1 MTVAEIKAS
10 TAEFLTAE
18 QIAPVLGANP
28 DTIRRQAREAP
39 ELLGIPSVIMGTRV
53 RFPRMAFLKF
63 MGIE

>member
-10 TAEFLTAE
+10 TADYLTAE

-39 ELLGIPSVIMGTRV
+39 ELLGIPAVVLGRRV
-53 RFPRMAFLKF
+53 RFPRLAFLKF
-63 MGIE
+63 MGVE

>member
-39 ELLGIPSVIMGTRV
+39 ELLRFPVTVIGRRV
-53 RFPRMAFLKF
+53 R
-63 MGIE
+63 

>member
-10 TAEFLTAE
+10 TADYLTTE

-39 ELLGIPSVIMGTRV
+39 ELLGVPAVVLGRRV
-53 RFPRMAFLKF
+53 RFPRLAFLKF
-63 MGIE
+63 MGVE

>member
-18 QIAPVLGANP
+18 QIAPVLSANP

-39 ELLGIPSVIMGTRV
+39 ELLRFPVTVIGRRV
-53 RFPRMAFLKF
+53 RFPRLAFLKF
-63 MGIE
+63 MGVE

>member
-10 TAEFLTAE
+10 TADYLTAE

-39 ELLGIPSVIMGTRV
+39 ELLCVPAVVLGRRV
-53 RFPRMAFLKF
+53 RFPRLAFLKF
-63 MGIE
+63 MGVE

>member
-10 TAEFLTAE
+10 TADYLTAE

-39 ELLGIPSVIMGTRV
+39 ELLGVPAVVLGRRV
-53 RFPRMAFLKF
+53 RFPRLAFLKF
-63 MGIE
+63 MGVE